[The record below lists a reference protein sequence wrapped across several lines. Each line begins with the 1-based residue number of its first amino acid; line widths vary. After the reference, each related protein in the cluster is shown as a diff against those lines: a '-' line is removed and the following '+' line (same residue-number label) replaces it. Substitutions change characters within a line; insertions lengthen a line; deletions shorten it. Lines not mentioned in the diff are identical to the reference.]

1 MLGQAEGSKKIRWT
15 IRRKLIAASSVA
27 IVVIAAALFVFSG
40 FSGAPKT
47 GNTLVGAV
55 NNGGNSAPIS
65 VGGTLVASY
74 SPYVRG
80 GTTFQWYVIATSN
93 GNVAVIAN
101 YDTLTD
107 AQILTLQQRGHGG
120 GIIVQADPATMQ
132 IVNIIQ

>member
-1 MLGQAEGSKKIRWT
+1 MLGPAEGSKITRWT
-15 IRRKLIAASSVA
+15 IRRKLITASSVA
-27 IVVIAAALFVFSG
+27 IVVIVAVLFLFSG

-47 GNTLVGAV
+47 DNTLVGAINSV
-55 NNGGNSAPIS
+55 GNSAPIS

-74 SPYVRG
+74 SPYFRS

-107 AQILTLQQRGHGG
+107 AQILTLQQKGHGG

-132 IVNIIQ
+132 ITSIIQ